1 MTLLFDENLSP
12 QLVSYLA
19 ERFPNSSHVEW
30 LGMRGYTDTEIWN
43 RAKRQ
48 LLLTSV
54 AHITGKAFVAA
65 SEASLLVLNL
75 PKKE

>member
-1 MTLLFDENLSP
+1 MKLLFDENLSP

-19 ERFPNSSHVEW
+19 EVFPNSRHVEL
-30 LGMRGYTDTEIWN
+30 LGMRGSTDTEIWN

-54 AHITGKAFVAA
+54 AHIKAFVAD